1 MKRIFLSIIILF
13 FFHGVGFSQK
23 YNLTGLDTVLSKL
36 SIRTGGCGFI
46 AIKDGKTIYKK
57 SYGNIKL
64 GSRIEI
70 ASSSKWLSAAV
81 ILSIV
86 DDGLISLNDSVSMY
100 IDAFKGE
107 KGKITIRQLLS
118 HTAGLPITT
127 LYDQEGF
134 IASTLKKQV
143 ENIAGDVPLITDPGT
158 TFYYGGVTFQIAGR
172 IAEVVT
178 GKDWETLFYE
188 RIADLCGMRNSD
200 FGNSKNPGIAAGAVS
215 SGNDYANF
223 LKMILNKGKYRNIQV
238 LSERSVNE
246 MVSNQTDDLPIIYSP
261 YKNAPG
267 EKTEKRYGLGVWI
280 DKIDTLT
287 QKGEIVSSQGAFGF
301 SPWIDFRKNLACIL
315 VMKAW
320 GVRWY
325 PDFFKIKSIIEKEIN

>member
-1 MKRIFLSIIILF
+1 MKKLYISIIILF
-13 FFHGVGFSQK
+13 ILQSIISGQQ
-23 YNLTGLDTVLSKL
+23 YNLTGIDSILMELSE
-36 SIRTGGCGFI
+36 RTGGCGFI
-46 AIKDGKTIYKK
+46 AIKNGKTIYKK
-57 SYGNIKL
+57 NYGNLKL
-64 GSRIEI
+64 NSRIEI

-81 ILSIV
+81 ILSLV
-86 DDGLISLNDSVSMY
+86 DDDLINLDDPISKY
-100 IDAFKGE
+100 IKAFNGDKGR
-107 KGKITIRQLLS
+107 ITIRQLLS

-143 ENIAGDVPLITDPGT
+143 ENIARDVPLITEPGT

-178 GKDWETLFYE
+178 GKGWENLFYE
-188 RIADLCGMRNSD
+188 RIGDLCSMRNTD
-200 FGNSKNPGIAAGAVS
+200 FGNSKNPSVAAGAVS
-215 SGNDYANF
+215 TGNDFANF
-223 LKMILNKGKYRNIQV
+223 LKMILNMGKYKNFKV
-238 LSERSVNE
+238 LSEKSVAE
-246 MVSNQTDDLPIIYSP
+246 MISNQTGNLPIVYSP

-267 EKTEKRYGLGVWI
+267 EKMEKRYGLGVWI

-287 QKGEIVSSQGAFGF
+287 QKGEIVSSQGVFGF

-320 GVRWY
+320 EVRWY
-325 PDFFKIKSIIEKEIN
+325 SDFLKIRNIIEKEVN